1 MRNRRGDRDCKRAE
15 AKKKEE
21 EVEGEKA
28 RQYVEVQYSSN
39 MTLVNL
45 KN

>member
-21 EVEGEKA
+21 VEKKQGSMSK
-28 RQYVEVQYSSN
+28 YSIAAI
-39 MTLVNL
+39 
-45 KN
+45 

>member
-21 EVEGEKA
+21 EVEKKQGSMSK
-28 RQYVEVQYSSN
+28 YSIAAI
-39 MTLVNL
+39 
-45 KN
+45 